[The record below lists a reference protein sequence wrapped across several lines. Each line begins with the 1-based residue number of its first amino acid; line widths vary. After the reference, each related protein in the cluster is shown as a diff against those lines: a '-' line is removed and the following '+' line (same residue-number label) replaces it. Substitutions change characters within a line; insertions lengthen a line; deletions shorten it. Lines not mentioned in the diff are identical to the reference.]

1 MPNLIK
7 NNKINVVCEGGSL
20 QQIYFSSK
28 HTLHGQS
35 WPMTHTSGHKRGMGT
50 WSQFCIYFL
59 VLIIQCYLKSKLP
72 NIQAKA
78 NTLNFARE
86 NACGEMSQFI
96 QNSKLS
102 LVSDIF
108 MKICGWVKV
117 LQNSSL
123 PLE

>member
-1 MPNLIK
+1 MLC
-7 NNKINVVCEGGSL
+7 VRGGSL

-35 WPMTHTSGHKRGMGT
+35 WPMTHTSGRKRGMGT